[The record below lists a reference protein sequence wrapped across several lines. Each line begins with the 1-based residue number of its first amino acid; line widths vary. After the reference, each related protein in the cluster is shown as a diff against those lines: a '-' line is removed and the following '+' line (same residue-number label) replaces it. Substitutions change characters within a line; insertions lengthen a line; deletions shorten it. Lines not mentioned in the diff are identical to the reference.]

1 MINDSFLYCIT
12 DKMTNKLYIGVHKG
26 RETDGYFCSS
36 KIVLQEHNK
45 RPDDFSRQIIA
56 HGSYKEVLKL
66 EAKIL
71 TAIDAKN
78 DNMMYNM
85 HNGDGNFI
93 YVHRTEK
100 YRENM
105 RKKFQNRFVSEETK
119 KRISNSKKGT
129 KVSEET
135 RLKMSLKRK
144 NKPLSKEIC
153 NKIKTFRT
161 GTKIYTNLETKK
173 VKFFKENQQPNGWV
187 LGRIV

>member
-12 DKMTNKLYIGVHKG
+12 DKLTNKLYIGVHKG
-26 RETDGYFCSS
+26 SETDGYLCSS

-56 HGSYKEVLKL
+56 HGSYTEVLKL
-66 EAKIL
+66 ENKIL
-71 TAIDAKN
+71 VSIDAKN
-78 DNMMYNM
+78 DKMVYNM

-93 YVHRTEK
+93 YSHRTEK
-100 YRENM
+100 YKENM

-119 KRISNSKKGT
+119 KRISNSKKGA
-129 KVSEET
+129 KLSEET
-135 RLKMSLKRK
+135 KLKMSLRRK
-144 NKPLSKEIC
+144 NKPLSQEVC
-153 NKIKTFRT
+153 NKIKIFRT

-173 VKFFKENQQPNGWV
+173 VKFFKENKQPIGWV